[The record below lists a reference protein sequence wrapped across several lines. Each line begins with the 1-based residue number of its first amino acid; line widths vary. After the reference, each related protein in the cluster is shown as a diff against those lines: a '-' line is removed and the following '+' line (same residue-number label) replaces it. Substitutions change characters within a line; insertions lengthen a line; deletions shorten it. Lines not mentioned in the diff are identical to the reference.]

1 MKSYDISILVNQL
14 TKYGL
19 LEQFRNSIN
28 IMLKFDKNILKKGN
42 GVENFKQE
50 TLIRSILETD
60 LDIHNAVAGVTSLQK
75 LNEETMAA
83 VSSSKDVFT
92 LSYYACKSSLDPLL
106 KSKAI
111 CSKTLKKLAD
121 CRAVARN

>member
-1 MKSYDISILVNQL
+1 MDFEIFLISWKKIRNPILIGLNVKSYDISILVNQL

-42 GVENFKQE
+42 GVENSKQE

-60 LDIHNAVAGVTSLQK
+60 
-75 LNEETMAA
+75 
-83 VSSSKDVFT
+83 
-92 LSYYACKSSLDPLL
+92 
-106 KSKAI
+106 
-111 CSKTLKKLAD
+111 
-121 CRAVARN
+121 